1 MSKKYIGVAPGA
13 GTSALY
19 IGLGFVPKAV
29 RLHNDQAEGDT
40 LIWDIGMWR
49 NNLQYGGRFQG
60 ALAGDESFETTAGMA
75 PYWGGDLIA
84 TASANYIIRADMVAA
99 YSGDMRAKGASSPVT
114 RWTLDTSANKTGHF
128 DYPVSTTYVGV
139 GSLVWIR
146 ADTTG
151 KMQPYVVRA
160 LTSNGEVADEV
171 TLDAAA
177 PSGAVERI
185 TYFNDFVQA
194 PAGYTMP
201 QGIVITDV
209 TDLNVD
215 SQRITIIA
223 EDMDDL

>member
-1 MSKKYIGVAPGA
+1 MRKYIGVAPGA

-29 RLHNDQAEGDT
+29 KLANNQAEGDV
-40 LIWDIGMWR
+40 LIWNTGMWR
-49 NNLQYGGRFQG
+49 NVLQYGGRFQG
-60 ALAGDESFETTAGMA
+60 ALAGDESFETTAGMG

-84 TASANYIIRADMVAA
+84 TASKQWITRADMVAA

-114 RWTLDTSANKTGHF
+114 KWVQHSTTTGHF
-128 DYPVSTTYVGV
+128 DYPISTTYVNV

-146 ADTTG
+146 SDATG
-151 KMQPYVVRA
+151 IMRPYVVRA
-160 LTSNGEVADEV
+160 VSNDGDATNDI
-171 TLDAAA
+171 TLDASVG
-177 PSGAVERI
+177 SGSVERI
-185 TYFNDFVQA
+185 TYFSDFVQA

-201 QGIVITDV
+201 QGIVINDI

-215 SQRITIIA
+215 GQLITIEA